1 MQDFPHVPAPI
12 LMQGLMTCPE
22 HILVQYRAEFPE
34 DFPLVI
40 RQLTCCRI
48 TVAHMI
54 YPVPELVQDFPHVP
68 TPILMQGLMTCP
80 EHILVQYRPEFPED
94 FPLVIR
100 QLTCCRK
107 TVVHMIYPV
116 PERVQDS

>member
-40 RQLTCCRI
+40 RQLTWCRI
-48 TVAHMI
+48 
-54 YPVPELVQDFPHVP
+54 
-68 TPILMQGLMTCP
+68 
-80 EHILVQYRPEFPED
+80 
-94 FPLVIR
+94 
-100 QLTCCRK
+100 
-107 TVVHMIYPV
+107 TVVHMIIISCTRTGAGISTYTCTNPDA
-116 PERVQDS
+116 RAHDMS